1 MAKQIKI
8 LQISPR
14 FPFPPDDG
22 GKIGIANIFLQYVKQ
37 AGQVTF
43 LFLSGQEDKPEEFN
57 KYQHLAHLIKLPYEP
72 KYKPYKVI
80 KSIFSSEPLYIT
92 KHIDKKLISYIL
104 SLIESLDFDVVHID
118 HTYLAPLGIA
128 IRNTTGKPFGIRIHN
143 IESNIWKRFATK
155 YPIYHPLR
163 YYLLRQYQLLLE
175 KEMELIE
182 QADISFAI
190 TQNECDEIRSHK
202 PNARIIVA
210 SAGINPDDWII
221 NNEIQRNQYEAILAT
236 TYKWVHNLEAVK
248 WLVEKVMPIVKKAIP
263 QARLTLIGK
272 SPPDW
277 LKGYSEL
284 GVNVVGYVPK
294 VQPYLNR
301 AGLYVAPLFVGAGI
315 RIKILEAMAMGL
327 PVIATSI
334 SADGIDSSEENGLF
348 IANDYNSFAELMIY
362 LMKNPEI
369 AQNRGLNAR
378 NFVVQQY
385 SWAKNVK
392 LMIDEFDKL
401 IKK

>member
-37 AGQVTF
+37 ADKVTF
-43 LFLSGQEDKPEEFN
+43 LYLSGQEDKQEEFN
-57 KYQHLAHLIKLPYEP
+57 KYQNLAKLIKLPYEP
-72 KYKPYKVI
+72 KYTPYKI
-80 KSIFSSEPLYIT
+80 LKSIFSSEPLYIT
-92 KHIDKKLISYIL
+92 KHLDKKLISYIL
-104 SLIESLDFDVVHID
+104 SLIENLDFDVVHID

-128 IRNTTGKPFGIRIHN
+128 IKNMTGKPFGIRIHN
-143 IESNIWKRFATK
+143 IESNIWKRYATK

-163 YYLLRQYQLLLE
+163 YYLLRQYQLLLD

-202 PNARIIVA
+202 PNAKIIVA

-221 NNEIQRNQYEAILAT
+221 NNEIQRNQYEAIIAT

-248 WLVEKVMPIVKKAIP
+248 WLVGKVMPIVKKAIP
-263 QARLTLIGK
+263 QATLTLIGK

-327 PVIATSI
+327 PVVATSI
-334 SADGIDSSEENGLF
+334 SADGINSSEENGLF
-348 IANDYNSFAELMIY
+348 IANDYNSFAESMIY
-362 LMKNPEI
+362 LMKNPQI
-369 AQNRGLNAR
+369 AQNKGLNAR
-378 NFVVQQY
+378 NFVVQHY
-385 SWAKNVK
+385 SWEANVK
-392 LMIDEFDKL
+392 LMIDEFEKL
-401 IKK
+401 I